1 MDSPKKTYILLLTI
15 FIFIS
20 SLLVINSANAQSIL
34 KPSVPQFH
42 LKVTEH
48 SETLP
53 PVYEIDQFTGKN
65 VTIFEGAYYEWRT
78 LDFTVENQQPPTPN
92 NLYFNIRY
100 KGEYSS
106 NWTYLYHGDTYAR
119 AQTGQTSI
127 ISFLI
132 SGQAVHGDLYH
143 LPIPAGAKVDFQ
155 VEAMIGGIFRKSPEF
170 ASGYEFRGETSG
182 WSNTQTITIPAVS
195 VSTSTP
201 SPTSSSN
208 PTIAPTSTPTT
219 TNLTGNS
226 ISVPLNT
233 LIVVVATFL
242 AIIVA
247 LSLLLF
253 RKHRKPSSQNKP
265 NV

>member
-1 MDSPKKTYILLLTI
+1 MKRSYALFVVILA
-15 FIFIS
+15 IS
-20 SLLVINSANAQSIL
+20 SLMMFGSASAQTL
-34 KPSVPQFH
+34 PKPTVPQFH
-42 LKVTEH
+42 LKVIEH

-78 LDFTVENQQPPTPN
+78 LDFTVENQQTPTPN

-119 AQTGQTSI
+119 AQLGQTSI

-132 SGQAVHGDLYH
+132 SGQAVHGDLYP

-182 WSNTQTITIPAVS
+182 WSNTQTITIPI
-195 VSTSTP
+195 TSASASP
-201 SPTSSSN
+201 NPTSSNS
-208 PTIAPTSTPTT
+208 TTAPTSTPTT
-219 TNLTGNS
+219 TNSNNNS
-226 ISVPLNT
+226 ISVPLNA
-233 LIVVVATFL
+233 LIAVVAVFL
-242 AIIVA
+242 TIIVA
-247 LSLLLF
+247 LSLLIY
-253 RKHRKPSSQNKP
+253 RRHRKTAKLSE
-265 NV
+265 

>member
-1 MDSPKKTYILLLTI
+1 MGSTRKSFSLLLLAI
-15 FIFIS
+15 LAVS
-20 SLLVINSANAQSIL
+20 SLIMVESASAQSIP
-34 KPSVPQFH
+34 KPTVPQFH
-42 LKVTEH
+42 LKVMEH

-53 PVYEIDQFTGKN
+53 PDYEIDQFTGKN

-78 LDFTVENQQPPTPN
+78 LDFTVENQQTPTPN

-119 AQTGQTSI
+119 AQLGQTSI

-132 SGQAVHGDLYH
+132 SGQAVHGDLYP

-182 WSNTQTITIPAVS
+182 WSNTQTITIPI
-195 VSTSTP
+195 TSASASP
-201 SPTSSSN
+201 NPTSSNS
-208 PTIAPTSTPTT
+208 TTAPTSTPTA
-219 TNLTGNS
+219 TNSNNNS
-226 ISVPLNT
+226 ISVPLNAV
-233 LIVVVATFL
+233 IAVVAVFL
-242 AIIVA
+242 AVIVA

-253 RKHRKPSSQNKP
+253 RRHQKTAN
-265 NV
+265 